1 MYSLYSAAMRKT
13 LALTMA
19 LVGTLALACAPGS
32 QTTRKAAVP
41 REYAAKQLN
50 TANKA
55 LKAKDLAGA
64 RKALIELESS
74 TKANAFEKALALQL
88 LGYTAS
94 LESKHSEAIAYYEQA
109 LAANALPP
117 DQLDTTEYNLGQLYV
132 ATKRY
137 DDAIRVL
144 ESRAQRMGRATP
156 EGDMALANAYWG
168 KRDAAHALPLARSA
182 VANRADAPESWLRLL
197 ATLYLDQKQY
207 AAGAEVL
214 DKGIADGRVEPSAK
228 MLDLLASAWFKAGRP
243 DEAEAALRRAAAG
256 SADGRADLRLG
267 HLLVER
273 KKWGDAIVALNGA
286 IAKGGLEKPA
296 DAQLLLGIARFESGD
311 LPAARVALQAAAA
324 DPDTR
329 KEAREWLAEV
339 DARAGKRAR

>member
-1 MYSLYSAAMRKT
+1 
-13 LALTMA
+13 MA

-32 QTTRKAAVP
+32 QTTKKAPVP
-41 REYAAKQLN
+41 REYAAKQLAA
-50 TANKA
+50 ANKA

-64 RKALIELESS
+64 RKPLLELESS
-74 TKANAFEKALALQL
+74 TKANAFEKSLALQL

-94 LESKHSEAIAYYEQA
+94 LENKYAEAIAYYEQA
-109 LAANALPP
+109 LATNALPP
-117 DQLDTTEYNLGQLYV
+117 DQVDTTEYNLGQLYV

-144 ESRAQRMGRATP
+144 EPRAQRNPTP

-168 KRDAAHALPLARSA
+168 KKDGAKALPLARSA

-197 ATLYLDQKQY
+197 ATLYIDQKQY
-207 AAGAEVL
+207 AAAAEVL
-214 DKGIADGRVEPSAK
+214 DKGIAEGRVEPSAR

-243 DEAEAALRRAAAG
+243 EEAEAALRRAAAG

-267 HLLVER
+267 HLLIER
-273 KKWGDAIVALNGA
+273 KKWGEAIAALKGA
-286 IAKGGLEKPA
+286 LAKGGLDKPA
-296 DAQLLLGIARFESGD
+296 DAQLLLGIASFESGD
-311 LPAARVALQAAAA
+311 YPAARNALQQAAA

-329 KEAREWLAEV
+329 KEAREWLDEV
-339 DARAGKRAR
+339 NARASKRTP